1 MNKNVIVTDEYGKQI
16 GLTYLK
22 RAKGLV
28 KHGRAVYTGEC
39 EIRLTNGCPSVI
51 TEDKTMNAL
60 YIEPRSFHPVEGCE
74 NNIFSRSY
82 ISSFLDGRLQETL
95 MLGDWQWNWSEAAS
109 EPLELQPNTDYVLT
123 FWLNGGENDQ
133 YNETCDFRILF
144 TDDPAQS
151 VDRQNEL
158 IYKLNR
164 HYIRPAKSIDGWEL
178 YEIPFRTEEKRY
190 TFLKFAAMRAPMAI
204 LPAGDVSDYA
214 DLADRP
220 HPLAEG
226 KKQRPNIVFDSGYPE
241 GYADSNASSHAGVR
255 STLTDTLC
263 AAIMNVTENPALSD
277 ATLRELKDMFNMLL
291 SEE

>member
-1 MNKNVIVTDEYGKQI
+1 MNKNVIVTDEYGTQI
-16 GLTYLK
+16 GLTYPK

-28 KHGRAVYTGEC
+28 KHGRAVYTGEY
-39 EIRLTNGCPSVI
+39 EIRLTGTCPSDF
-51 TEDKTMNAL
+51 TEDKTMHTL

-74 NNIFSRSY
+74 NNVFSRTFL
-82 ISSFLDGRLQETL
+82 SSFLDGRLQEAL

-109 EPLELQPNTDYVLT
+109 EPLALEPNTEYVLT

-144 TDDPAQS
+144 TDDPAQE
-151 VDRQNEL
+151 VDRDKEL

-164 HYIRPAKSIDGWEL
+164 NYIKPIKSVDGWEL

-190 TFLKFAAMRAPMAI
+190 TILKFVAMRAPMAV
-204 LPAGDVSDYA
+204 LPAGDAADYA
-214 DLADRP
+214 DLADRL

-255 STLTDTLC
+255 DTLTDTLC

-291 SEE
+291 REE